1 MSPAM
6 FLAMFI
12 TNVGEDRLKC
22 RRRCFD
28 EDDNVAVD
36 VGGGGSAD
44 VSGIGDVVV
53 ELRSNSPKE
62 MVKAGSTKRKKHPF
76 CGNQH
81 TSKQVDVNVSTSSSS
96 RLSILDTAD
105 VPIEK
110 ETFEKD

>member
-1 MSPAM
+1 M

-22 RRRCFD
+22 WRRCFD

-53 ELRSNSPKE
+53 ELRSNSPKGRRFQE
-62 MVKAGSTKRKKHPF
+62 RNG
-76 CGNQH
+76 C
-81 TSKQVDVNVSTSSSS
+81 DVQYFKC
-96 RLSILDTAD
+96 L
-105 VPIEK
+105 
-110 ETFEKD
+110 

>member
-1 MSPAM
+1 M

-44 VSGIGDVVV
+44 VSSIDDVQQQVSALSNYAAT
-53 ELRSNSPKE
+53 LRK
-62 MVKAGSTKRKKHPF
+62 
-76 CGNQH
+76 
-81 TSKQVDVNVSTSSSS
+81 
-96 RLSILDTAD
+96 
-105 VPIEK
+105 
-110 ETFEKD
+110 